1 MTKNFISK
9 TQAAKDQQMR
19 ELLNNKYKKQVN
31 ELLHWDIN
39 VIGWEIIITKW
50 WWSNNRIVFPDESQL
65 KMFLD
70 GVEWQV
76 LISQWQQYQEDLKAV
91 INKCNHRIKLV
102 EQNPEYFSD
111 DFDEDMISWFQ
122 FIKDTLSKYVN

>member
-19 ELLNNKYKKQVN
+19 EALNNKYKKQVN

-102 EQNPEYFSD
+102 KQNPEYFSD

-122 FIKDTLSKYVN
+122 FIKDTLSKYIN

>member
-1 MTKNFISK
+1 MTIA
-9 TQAAKDQQMR
+9 TDQQMR
-19 ELLNNKYKKQVN
+19 KALNSKYKKQVN

-39 VIGWEIIITKW
+39 VIDWEIIITKW

-76 LISQWQQYQEDLKAV
+76 HISQWQQYQEDLKAV

-122 FIKDTLSKYVN
+122 FIKDTLSKYVD

>member
-1 MTKNFISK
+1 MNQTEADQKMRK
-9 TQAAKDQQMR
+9 T
-19 ELLNNKYKKQVN
+19 LNDKYKKQVN
-31 ELLHWDIN
+31 DLLHWDLN
-39 VIGWEIIITKW
+39 VIDWEIIITKW

-76 LISQWQQYQEDLKAV
+76 HINQWQQYQEDLKAV

-111 DFDEDMISWFQ
+111 DFDEDMISWFK